1 METKKLKYGFSVT
14 LWGYKRRAVDE
25 KLQALEEKNRKL
37 QSEIEKK
44 EDEIQHLQLENEK
57 FLMQLKIKQRILD
70 EFKSNDIIE
79 KCAKISVE

>member
-1 METKKLKYGFSVT
+1 MVSQLPFGDIRDGQLMKNCRHWKKKIGSC
-14 LWGYKRRAVDE
+14 
-25 KLQALEEKNRKL
+25 NRK
-37 QSEIEKK
+37 SKKK

-79 KCAKISVE
+79 ECAKISVE